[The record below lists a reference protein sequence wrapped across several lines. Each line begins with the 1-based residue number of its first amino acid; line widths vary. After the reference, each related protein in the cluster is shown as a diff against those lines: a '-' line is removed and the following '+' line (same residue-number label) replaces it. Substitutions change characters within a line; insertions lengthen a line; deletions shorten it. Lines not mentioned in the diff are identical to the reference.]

1 MAIDLRNVEPLASKS
16 RMGGSQGSLLEQALK
31 RGSAQAA
38 RAGRYHRDMDIDD
51 DMMDDMPRQSFVPSE
66 LEWVQEDK
74 ESLQNLVKQM
84 DATMGDLNRQ
94 LQQVKVQSLQSRS
107 EIEKEQ
113 QLLFK
118 QIHTL
123 NGLMNKQVKIFSAME
138 KQMSALDINRGP
150 VLQNAAV
157 GVIAGLASA
166 ITLVALSPLAS
177 NLMQRLMGA

>member
-16 RMGGSQGSLLEQALK
+16 QLGGSQGSLLEQALR
-31 RGSAQAA
+31 RGSAQAT
-38 RAGRYHRDMDIDD
+38 RKGGYHRDMEIED
-51 DMMDDMPRQSFVPSE
+51 DMMLEGPRQSFLPSE
-66 LEWVQEDK
+66 LEWVKEDK
-74 ESLQNLVKQM
+74 DALQNLVKQM
-84 DATMGDLNRQ
+84 DQTMGDLSRQ

-123 NGLMNKQVKIFSAME
+123 NNLMSKQVKIFSAME

-150 VLQNAAV
+150 VLQNAAI

-166 ITLVALSPLAS
+166 VTLVVLSPFAS
-177 NLMQRLMGA
+177 QILQKLMA

>member
-16 RMGGSQGSLLEQALK
+16 KIGGSQGSLLEQALK
-31 RGSAQAA
+31 RGSAAA
-38 RAGRYHRDMDIDD
+38 KAGRYHRDMDLD
-51 DMMDDMPRQSFVPSE
+51 DMNMDFPRESYLPSE
-66 LEWVQEDK
+66 LEWVREDK
-74 ESLQNLVKQM
+74 DALQNLVKQM
-84 DATMGDLNRQ
+84 DTTMGDLNRQ
-94 LQQVKVQSLQSRS
+94 LQQIKVQSLQSRS

-123 NGLMNKQVKIFSAME
+123 NNLMGKQVKIFSAME

-150 VLQNAAV
+150 ALQNAAI

-166 ITLVALSPLAS
+166 VTLVALSPLAS
-177 NLMQRLMGA
+177 GLMQRLMGS